1 MVPSIGAVRRIP
13 ILVVS
18 GFLGSGKTTL
28 VRSLLGHAQARG
40 LRVAVVSN
48 EFGALG
54 IDEALLKGGGER
66 FVELAGGCVC
76 CELSDELTETLEA
89 LRDEVDPDWI
99 VIETSGLA
107 LPYETQL
114 NFYRPP
120 TSAWV
125 GDEAVVVV
133 VDAERVRDGEELDG
147 TFEDQVGSADLLLL
161 HKTDLVD
168 ATSLPELEARL
179 RAMNED
185 APVLRAAHGS
195 VDPDVLFPDAD
206 RWIGTSRRTP
216 APPSSH
222 PACDHAPGDRC
233 THRHDHHDA
242 WVAEELAVPAGL
254 TPEDAQ
260 AWIHARRGVRT
271 KGFVETTD
279 GVRVVQGV
287 GRRTELL
294 TPDGRSVPEGLIGRV
309 VRIRRA

>member
-1 MVPSIGAVRRIP
+1 VRRIP

-28 VRSLLGHAQARG
+28 VRALLGHAQERG

-76 CELSDELTETLEA
+76 CELSDELTDTLEA
-89 LRDEVDPDWI
+89 LRAEVDPDWI

-120 TSAWV
+120 TDAWV

-133 VDAERVRDGEELDG
+133 VDAERLRDGEDLDG
-147 TFEDQVGSADLLLL
+147 TFEDQVGSADLLVL
-161 HKTDLVD
+161 HKVDLVD
-168 ATSLPELEARL
+168 ADVLPRLEARL
-179 RAMNED
+179 QTINPD
-185 APVLRAAHGS
+185 APILRAAHGN
-195 VDPDVLFPDAD
+195 VDPDVLFPDERAWAD
-206 RWIGTSRRTP
+206 ERRRTR
-216 APPSSH
+216 AGH
-222 PACDHAPGDRC
+222 ACDHEPGTSCDHAHP
-233 THRHDHHDA
+233 HRHHDA
-242 WVAEELAVPAGL
+242 WVTEELDVPTGL
-254 TPEDAQ
+254 TPEAAQ

-271 KGFVETTD
+271 KGFVMTTE
-279 GVRVVQGV
+279 GVRIVQGV
-287 GRRTELL
+287 GRRTELIA
-294 TPDGRSVPEGLIGRV
+294 PDGRTVPDGLVGRV
-309 VRIRRA
+309 VCIRRA

>member
-1 MVPSIGAVRRIP
+1 MHSLPPVRRIP

-28 VRSLLGHAQARG
+28 VRALLGHAQARG

-76 CELSDELTETLEA
+76 CELSDELTDTLEA
-89 LRDEVDPDWI
+89 LRAEVDPDWI

-133 VDAERVRDGEELDG
+133 VDAERLRDRDDLDG
-147 TFEDQVGSADLLLL
+147 TFEDQVGSADLLVL
-161 HKTDLVD
+161 HKVDLVD
-168 ATSLPELEARL
+168 ASGLPALEAHL
-179 RAMNED
+179 RTMNPD
-185 APVLRAAHGS
+185 APVLRAAHGN
-195 VDPDVLFPDAD
+195 VDPDVLFPDTGA
-206 RWIGTSRRTP
+206 WLEAARRATP
-216 APPSSH
+216 ARTTDPP
-222 PACDHAPGDRC
+222 CDHAPGAPC
-233 THRHDHHDA
+233 PHPHAHHDA
-242 WVAEELAVPAGL
+242 WIAEELAVPAGL
-254 TPEDAQ
+254 APEHAQ

-271 KGFVETTD
+271 KGFVATTE
-279 GVRVVQGV
+279 GVRIVQGV

-294 TPDGRSVPEGLIGRV
+294 PLDGRSVPEGLVGRV